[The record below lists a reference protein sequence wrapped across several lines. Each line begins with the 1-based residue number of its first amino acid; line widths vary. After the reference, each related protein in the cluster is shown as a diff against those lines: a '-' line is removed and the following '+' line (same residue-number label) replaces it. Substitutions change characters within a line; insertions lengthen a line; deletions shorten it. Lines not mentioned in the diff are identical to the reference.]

1 MNDRTPEPAFP
12 IEQRFQRAVRATA
25 LPRTRAAWS
34 LEEAGLSGANLV
46 ELFESQVLSRQL
58 DLHGRRLHARKEGFY
73 TIGSS
78 GHEGNAAIASAL
90 RVTDP
95 AFLHYRD
102 AAFFIQRSKQLPGQD
117 IVRSMLLS
125 FVASSEDPIAGGR
138 HKVLGSKILNVPPQ
152 TSTIASQLPKALGA
166 AYSFALLKRM
176 GLAGDWPGDGIAVC
190 SFGDASLNHSTAQG
204 AINAASWT
212 AYQSL
217 PVPLLLVCEDNGLG
231 VSVPTPAGWVRESM
245 ERRPAMHYLA
255 CDGLDLLD
263 TYRAAREAER
273 IARTRRQPVFL
284 HMHCVRLMGHAGA
297 DAQEAYLSAAE
308 IEAME
313 QHDPLLYSAGLL
325 LAHGLCT
332 TAQVL
337 DIYERIGAQV
347 RQVAE
352 EAITR
357 PKLRTAAEVMAS
369 IVPPKRKRP
378 GVTPVGAAH
387 GRDGR
392 GHGPLPQ
399 GLLPQHSS
407 DRTTM
412 ARLIN
417 AALDRALARYPQ
429 LVMAGEDIGRKGGVY
444 GVTLKLQARH
454 GAHRVLDTL
463 LDEQTILGFG
473 IGVAHNGL
481 LPVVEIQYL
490 AYIHNAEDQIR
501 GEAATLPFFSSGQFT
516 NPMVVRMAGL
526 GYQKGF
532 GGHFHNDNSIAVLR
546 DIPGLLVCCP
556 SSGAEA
562 VGLLQEAVRLADEE
576 QRVVIF
582 LEPIALYHMRDLH
595 QPDDGLWMSAD
606 PGPEHRLPV
615 GTLGVHGDGRD
626 LAIVTYGN
634 GVYLSRQ
641 AQPALQAAG
650 IASRIVDLRWLTAI
664 AHDRVLAAV
673 RDCRRILVVDE
684 CRRSGSVSEELVTA
698 LVERG
703 VASDRIAR
711 LTAEDSFIPLG
722 VASTSTMPS
731 KESIAAAAIALA
743 RR

>member
-1 MNDRTPEPAFP
+1 MNDKAGEPVFA
-12 IEQRFQRAVRATA
+12 IDQRFVRAVRAQD
-25 LPRTRAAWS
+25 LPRPRARWT
-34 LEEAGLSGANLV
+34 LEEAGLSAAALV

-58 DLHGRRLHARKEGFY
+58 DLHARRLHARRQGFY

-78 GHEGNAAIASAL
+78 GHEGNAAIAAAL

-102 AAFFIQRSKQLPGQD
+102 AAFFIQRSKQVPGFD
-117 IVRSMLLS
+117 IVRAMLLS

-138 HKVLGSKILNVPPQ
+138 HKVLGSKALNVPPQ

-166 AYSFALLKRM
+166 AFSFALLRRM
-176 GLAGDWPGDGIAVC
+176 GLAGEWPADGVVVC

-217 PVPLLLVCEDNGLG
+217 PLPLLLVCEDNGLG
-231 VSVPTPAGWVRESM
+231 VSTPTPAGWVQASM
-245 ERRPAMHYLA
+245 AQRPAIHYLA

-263 TYRAAREAER
+263 TYRVARQAEHVV
-273 IARTRRQPVFL
+273 RTRRQPVFL
-284 HMHCVRLMGHAGA
+284 HLRCVRLMGHAGA
-297 DAQEAYLSAAE
+297 DAQEGYLGAAE

-313 QHDPLLYSAGLL
+313 RQDPLLHSAGLL
-325 LAHGLCT
+325 LAHGVRSAAEILET
-332 TAQVL
+332 
-337 DIYERIGAQV
+337 YERIGAEV
-347 RQVAE
+347 RREAEVAI
-352 EAITR
+352 AR

-369 IVPPKRKRP
+369 IVPPKRKARIWE
-378 GVTPVGAAH
+378 VGGAPA
-387 GRDGR
+387 
-392 GHGPLPQ
+392 PAEK
-399 GLLPQHSS
+399 
-407 DRTTM
+407 TTL

-417 AALDRALARYPQ
+417 TALDREMARRPH

-444 GVTLKLQARH
+444 GVTLKLQQKH

-463 LDEQTILGFG
+463 LDEQTILGLG
-473 IGVAHNGL
+473 IGLAHNGL

-490 AYIHNAEDQIR
+490 AFLHNAEDQIR
-501 GEAATLPFFSSGQFT
+501 GEAATLPFFSAGQFT

-532 GGHFHNDNSIAVLR
+532 GGHFHNDNAIAVLR

-556 SSGAEA
+556 SSGTDA

-576 QRVVIF
+576 QRVVIY
-582 LEPIALYHMRDLH
+582 LEPIALYHTRDLH
-595 QPDDGLWMSAD
+595 ADGDGLWTCAD
-606 PGPEHRLPV
+606 PGPQHRLPV
-615 GTLGVHGDGRD
+615 GAPGIHGEGRD

-641 AQPALQAAG
+641 AERELAAAG
-650 IASRIVDLRWLTAI
+650 IATRIVDLRWLTAVD
-664 AHDRVLAAV
+664 HDAVHAAV
-673 RDCRRILVVDE
+673 RGCARVLVVDE
-684 CRRSGSVSEELVTA
+684 CRRSGSLSEELVTA

-703 VASDRIAR
+703 VPGSRLARI
-711 LTAEDSFIPLG
+711 TAEDSFIPLG
-722 VASTSTMPS
+722 VASTATMPS
-731 KESIAAAAIALA
+731 REGIVAAARALV
-743 RR
+743 RRTI